1 MIAIGYV
8 WKFSL
13 TFILIHVILHSYSGE
28 GLIAHI
34 TIAILDVGN
43 LYEDPGG
50 IARSFLEKINEKRL
64 QLEQKI

>member
-1 MIAIGYV
+1 M
-8 WKFSL
+8 
-13 TFILIHVILHSYSGE
+13 

-50 IARSFLEKINEKRL
+50 IARSFLEKTNEKRL